1 MFQKLFY
8 VTFCYCRSCELQLVA
23 CDSEH
28 SPQHVGNAEQGT
40 RNHKS
45 CTLPNIRLLHFQ
57 SGMHDVNCNNTLF
70 LHVLHERNNY
80 QSVSDWCGIVTR
92 NNVSYVDI
100 PQLGSSS
107 AAKSP
112 TASQSRLQTVELP
125 SSLASCKAPVS
136 LASKGSTTPLVR
148 KGFFIRGV
156 VVSAAALVAMVIRL
170 AVANGTP
177 IFTAYVIIMKHSSS
191 AMHECNEHHMYITCT

>member
-1 MFQKLFY
+1 M
-8 VTFCYCRSCELQLVA
+8 
-23 CDSEH
+23 
-28 SPQHVGNAEQGT
+28 
-40 RNHKS
+40 
-45 CTLPNIRLLHFQ
+45 
-57 SGMHDVNCNNTLF
+57 
-70 LHVLHERNNY
+70 
-80 QSVSDWCGIVTR
+80 
-92 NNVSYVDI
+92 
-100 PQLGSSS
+100 GSSS

-112 TASQSRLQTVELP
+112 TASQSRLQPVELP
-125 SSLASCKAPVS
+125 SSLASKAPVS

-170 AVANGTP
+170 AVANGAP